1 VTLPG
6 ENVRVELRGEVDL
19 QSEAPFV
26 AKVDALASADVS
38 TTILLDLAEV
48 DFIDS
53 SGVRALVR
61 VLQRHGDRLR
71 LVAVSPPV
79 RRVLDIA
86 GLTASFGIE
95 DGDGRVDGETADG
108 KAAG

>member
-1 VTLPG
+1 
-6 ENVRVELRGEVDL
+6 
-19 QSEAPFV
+19 
-26 AKVDALASADVS
+26 
-38 TTILLDLAEV
+38 
-48 DFIDS
+48 
-53 SGVRALVR
+53 
-61 VLQRHGDRLR
+61 
-71 LVAVSPPV
+71 VAVSPPV